1 MLLSKIFCVIPSHTR
16 TKYWRRI
23 AADLID
29 PFVLDA
35 MFNLPSSY
43 TLLILRIMRSVPL
56 QWHFNSGLK
65 SSVEI
70 YVDFRV
76 NWIDDGTHSYGTVSF
91 CELFHF

>member
-1 MLLSKIFCVIPSHTR
+1 MLLSKIFCVIPSLSHTR

-35 MFNLPSSY
+35 VFNLPSSY
-43 TLLILRIMRSVPL
+43 TLSILRIMRSVPP

-70 YVDFRV
+70 YVDF
-76 NWIDDGTHSYGTVSF
+76 NWFDNGTHSYGFVTF